1 VTVGEP
7 VVERN
12 EKEELAKEK
21 GKREEEKRRRKE
33 KKKREEEKRRRKEK
47 KKRKESV
54 AEGFRRLVP
63 NRCTRVQIPSDAR
76 RDG

>member
-1 VTVGEP
+1 LVISRNKVTVGEP

-33 KKKREEEKRRRKEK
+33 KKKREEEK
-47 KKRKESV
+47 KRVSSRGV
-54 AEGFRRLVP
+54 
-63 NRCTRVQIPSDAR
+63 
-76 RDG
+76 